1 MAGIFS
7 GSAVPWLLAVAAVAL
22 SLTIACNLLFAYTSF
37 DAGVLTSATLLNR
50 RSVNVAE
57 VTEIVPFHPTFIWH
71 SVLRD
76 RGSHLPIFDV
86 RTQRGSTGIWLNP
99 EVYGE
104 RQIAALIESLGKSP
118 DAAAAT
124 AVRESPRR

>member
-1 MAGIFS
+1 PVAGLGALFVLAGIIS

-57 VTEIVPFHPTFIWH
+57 ITEIVPFHPTFIWH

-86 RTQRGSTGIWLNP
+86 RTQRGSTGTRLEP
-99 EVYGE
+99 QGY
-104 RQIAALIESLGKSP
+104 AAGQMASAH
-118 DAAAAT
+118 AA
-124 AVRESPRR
+124 